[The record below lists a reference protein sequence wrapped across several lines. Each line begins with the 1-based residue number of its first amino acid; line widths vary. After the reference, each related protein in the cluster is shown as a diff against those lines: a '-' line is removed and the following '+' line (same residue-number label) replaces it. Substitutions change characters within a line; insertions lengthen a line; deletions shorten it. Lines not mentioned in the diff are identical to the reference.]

1 MPKKVKIGMV
11 GTGSVSD
18 FHIQGYQAA
27 DNIELVAVCDIN
39 ADRAKD
45 FAQRYGIPHSFSA
58 LESMLSIPELEAVD
72 VSLPNYLHAE
82 AAIASL
88 RAGKHVFCEKPMASD
103 LSSAEKM
110 VAAASEAGKLLMIAF
125 VRRFEDT
132 ARIAKDFIDAGDLG
146 DIYYS
151 KVTWLRRCGNP
162 SGWFTDKAYSGGGPL
177 IDLGVHIIDLAWYLA
192 GKPKPISV
200 YGATFNRLGA
210 RQDIKM
216 VDRYTSA
223 DPMHQSN
230 IEDHAVALV
239 RFANG
244 SVLSVDT
251 SFSLHIKEDT
261 VRVELFGTKSGASL
275 DPTFELFT
283 DRNGYLANLIPQVD
297 SEKDKTRTTFA
308 RELSHFADCVRGESD
323 CICPAADG
331 LAIMRIIDAIYRS
344 AATGAEVRL

>member
-1 MPKKVKIGMV
+1 MPNKVKIGMV

-27 DNIELVAVCDIN
+27 NNIELVAVCDIN
-39 ADRAKD
+39 AKRARD
-45 FAQRYGIPHSFSA
+45 FAEKYGIPRWFSS
-58 LESMLSIPELEAVD
+58 LESMLALPEIEAVD
-72 VSLPNYLHAE
+72 VSLPNYLHAD

-88 RAGKHVFCEKPMASD
+88 KAGKHVFCEKPMASD

-110 VAAASEAGKLLMIAF
+110 VAAARETGKLLMIAF

-162 SGWFTDKAYSGGGPL
+162 SGWFTDRAYSGGGPL
-177 IDLGVHIIDLAWYLA
+177 IDLGVHIIDLAWYLT

-200 YGATFNRLGA
+200 YGATFDRLGP
-210 RQDIKM
+210 RQDIKA

-261 VRVELFGTKSGASL
+261 VRVELFGTKSGVSL
-275 DPTFELFT
+275 DPTFELFS
-283 DRNGYLANLIPQVD
+283 DHNGYLANLIPQVEY
-297 SEKDKTRTTFA
+297 EKDKIRTTFA
-308 RELSHFADCVRGESD
+308 RELSHFADCVQGKSE
-323 CICPAADG
+323 CLCPAEDG
-331 LAIMRIIDAIYRS
+331 LEIMRIIDAIYRS
-344 AATGAEVRL
+344 AASGSEVKL